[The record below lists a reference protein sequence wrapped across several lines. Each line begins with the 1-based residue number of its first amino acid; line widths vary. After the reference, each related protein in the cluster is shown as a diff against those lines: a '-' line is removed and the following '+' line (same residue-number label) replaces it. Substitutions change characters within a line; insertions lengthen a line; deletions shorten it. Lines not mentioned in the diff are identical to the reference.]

1 MSFPI
6 IATEKKNKFLD
17 LTAARSALVCA
28 NVNTAALQ
36 SSDWQIVTYEA
47 KSVALEDFLKQ

>member
-6 IATEKKNKFLD
+6 IATEKNKFLD
-17 LTAARSALVCA
+17 LTAARSALIYA
-28 NVNTAALQ
+28 NVNTAVLQ